1 MREPTIGRL
10 AVPGAELHY
19 EVRGAGPPLLII
31 PTGNGDATPFEPL
44 ANLIAD
50 RYTVI
55 TYDRRGFS
63 RSPLLSRVETHRRLA
78 DDVAD
83 ARRLLERLAGTHAYV
98 FGSSSG
104 AIIAL
109 ALLEHHPRHVRAL
122 VCHEPPLASV
132 LPDATRWLDFYADLY
147 IVYRDRG
154 PDEARRMFRSRM
166 GMQESTR
173 PPKAFEQPPARL
185 AEMLDRLRRNQVFWF
200 EHEIR
205 TYPAYRPDLAKLAE
219 VADRLI
225 LAGGNTSREHFP
237 YRPNVALAERL
248 GLPMWHLP
256 GGHVG
261 YVTHPV
267 EFAAALTG
275 RLPSP

>member
-1 MREPTIGRL
+1 MTSPKIGRL

-19 EVRGAGPPLLII
+19 EVYGVGPPLLII
-31 PTGNGDATPFEPL
+31 PTGNGDAAPFEPL
-44 ANLIAD
+44 ANLLAD

-63 RSPLLSRVETHRRLA
+63 RSPLRGPVDAGRRLA
-78 DDVAD
+78 DDVGD
-83 ARRLLERLAGTHAYV
+83 ACRLLERLAAPAYV
-98 FGSSSG
+98 FGTSSG
-104 AIIAL
+104 AIVAL
-109 ALLEHHPRHVRAL
+109 ALLENCPRRVHTL

-132 LPDATRWLDFYADLY
+132 LPDATRWLDFFEDLY
-147 IVYRDRG
+147 IAYRDKG
-154 PDEARRMFRSRM
+154 VDAARRMFRTRM
-166 GMQESTR
+166 GLDEPTR
-173 PPKAFEQPPARL
+173 PPKGFEQPPARL
-185 AEMLDRLRRNQVFWF
+185 AEMLDRLRRNQLFWF

-205 TYPAYRPDLAKLAE
+205 TYPAYRPDLTALAE

-225 LAGGNTSREHFP
+225 LAGGTDSREHFP

-248 GLPMWHLP
+248 GLDIWHLP

-267 EFAAALTG
+267 EFAAALAG